1 MPLLSYNR
9 REVEERAPRAG
20 AYGAE
25 MKKAG
30 PEEPAMTS

>member
-9 REVEERAPRAG
+9 AVVADSDLET
-20 AYGAE
+20 
-25 MKKAG
+25 KKAG